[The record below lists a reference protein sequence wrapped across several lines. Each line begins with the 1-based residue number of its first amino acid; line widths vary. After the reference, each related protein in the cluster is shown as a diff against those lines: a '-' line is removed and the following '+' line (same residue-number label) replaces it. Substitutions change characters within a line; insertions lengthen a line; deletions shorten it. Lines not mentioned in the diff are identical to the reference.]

1 MPTEIDYR
9 NFMDFA
15 LANETL
21 KNIPFFKSADL
32 LRKAFLSC
40 CKCHKAQRAQEFKNF
55 VSAIGEK
62 LSEEEKALTL
72 STYGSENITVKMDD
86 REILKI

>member
-15 LANETL
+15 LSNEVL
-21 KNIPFFKSADL
+21 KEIPFFKSADL

-40 CKCHKAQRAQEFKNF
+40 CKCHKSQKAQEFKNF
-55 VSAIGEK
+55 VSAIDGK
-62 LSEEEKALTL
+62 LSNEDKALIL
-72 STYGSENITVKMDD
+72 SVYGSENISVKMDEK
-86 REILKI
+86 EILKI

>member
-15 LANETL
+15 LASETL
-21 KNIPFFKSADL
+21 KSISFFKSADL

-40 CKCHKAQRAQEFKNF
+40 CKCHKQQKAQEFKNF

-62 LSEEEKALTL
+62 LSEEDKALIL
-72 STYGSENITVKMDD
+72 STYGSENITVKMDE